1 MRKQSDGSQACRG
14 RDACAFR
21 HRRCCSAADDHLRLR
36 RVNRPP
42 DGQTLLILAYSKA
55 AESCPPPRVIRRE
68 QEAMLRDE

>member
-1 MRKQSDGSQACRG
+1 MRKQSDGSQACRDLDS
-14 RDACAFR
+14 RAFR
-21 HRRCCSAADDHLRLR
+21 HRRRCDAADDHLWLR

-42 DGQTLLILAYSKA
+42 DGQILLILAYSKA